1 MTHAFAVARAMSDS
15 STQSYGFDLSDA
27 AYCSITRNSTESA
40 WEVVVF
46 DPFGDLEEM
55 LEEYMV
61 SYQRG
66 TGTLAQAIMTL
77 EEKYKGGKQ

>member
-1 MTHAFAVARAMSDS
+1 MTQAFAVARAMSDS

-46 DPFGDLEEM
+46 DPFGD
-55 LEEYMV
+55 
-61 SYQRG
+61 
-66 TGTLAQAIMTL
+66 
-77 EEKYKGGKQ
+77 